1 MLKLHQSVNFSLT
14 KAHITESIK
23 PHARVFAVLSI
34 IISIASIVA
43 LNKANHLRFNISSSQ
58 TQPLNTH
65 LVATHAPVKLS
76 STTDIQTAWKFIG
89 TAIMKD
95 DKTTFRAYSTD
106 EIYKKI
112 VLPRDING
120 TQAVVIDSHWD
131 IIAGRR
137 SIRPDEPMGLPEARG
152 PGECTSDNTFFS
164 RDDKH
169 RDGYTCAFT
178 GTVDETYPIAYF
190 YLKKTKT
197 TWIVVDF
204 NPLYG

>member
-1 MLKLHQSVNFSLT
+1 MLKLHQSINFSRA
-14 KAHITESIK
+14 KGYITESIK
-23 PHARVFAVLSI
+23 PHARAFAVLSI

-43 LNKANHLRFNISSSQ
+43 LYQTNHLHFSISSSQ
-58 TQPLNTH
+58 TQPTNTH
-65 LVATHAPVKLS
+65 LDATHAPVTLS

-89 TAIMKD
+89 TAITKD
-95 DKTTFRAYSTD
+95 DKTTFRAHSTD

-137 SIRPDEPMGLPEARG
+137 SIRPDEPMGLPEMRG
-152 PGECTSDNTFFS
+152 PGECTNDNTFFT
-164 RDDKH
+164 RDDNH

-197 TWIVVDF
+197 TWIVIDF
-204 NPLYG
+204 SPLYG